1 MSDNSN
7 NKKKMNVRL
16 FVPNVGQEELDN
28 IKDSFDKAWIGLG
41 PKVSQFENEW
51 SEYIGCKASV
61 GLNSA
66 TAALH
71 LALAAFDFPEGKK
84 VMVPAITFASTAF
97 APIYNRLEPLFV
109 DVDAETLSIDL
120 EDMERKYT
128 KDVVAIMPVHM
139 GGHPAQMD
147 KIMEFARAKGLKV
160 IEDCAHTAGASYKGK
175 KLGTWGDIGCFSFE
189 EKKAMTTGDG
199 GMMCSN
205 NEDLILPMK
214 ANRWV
219 GIDKDTWKRVGGYT
233 DKDVDAR
240 HWHYD
245 IAVLGYKYNM
255 NDLAAGIGL
264 AQIKKLDGMNKR
276 RAEIV
281 KRYLKG
287 MEGLSSIKPLLP
299 YNADEN
305 NYWIL
310 GIRYSERDDLILY
323 LKERGIATSVHYMPL
338 PQQPY
343 FERWNNND
351 TPVADKVWKDMVTL
365 PLHARLTDEEVD
377 YVLDALHAYEEENQ
391 PENKQ
396 NSKSKATI

>member
-1 MSDNSN
+1 
-7 NKKKMNVRL
+7 MNVRL

-41 PKVSQFENEW
+41 PKVSQFEEEW
-51 SEYIGCKASV
+51 REYIGCKASV

-71 LALAAFDFPEGKK
+71 LSLAAFNFPEGKK

-97 APIYNRLEPLFV
+97 APVYNRLEPLFV
-109 DVDAETLSIDL
+109 DVDPETLSLSL

-128 KDVVAIMPVHM
+128 KEVVAIMPVHM
-139 GGHPAQMD
+139 GGHPAQME
-147 KIMEFARAKGLKV
+147 KIMDFARAKGLKV

-199 GMMCSN
+199 GMMVSDD
-205 NEDLILPMK
+205 EELIYPMK

-233 DKDVDAR
+233 DKAVDAR

-255 NDLAAGIGL
+255 NDLAASIGL
-264 AQIKKLDGMNKR
+264 AQIKKLDGMNQR
-276 RAEIV
+276 RAEVV

-287 MEGLSSIKPLLP
+287 MEGLQSMQPLFP

-305 NYWIL
+305 NYWIF
-310 GIRYSERDDLILY
+310 GIHYAERDDLILY
-323 LKERGIATSVHYMPL
+323 LKARGIATSVHYMPL

-343 FERWNNND
+343 FQRWNNND
-351 TPVADKVWKDMVTL
+351 TPVADKVWQTMISL

-377 YVLDALHAYEEENQ
+377 YVVDALHAYERENQ
-391 PENKQ
+391 P
-396 NSKSKATI
+396 KAKAAL

>member
-1 MSDNSN
+1 MSE
-7 NKKKMNVRL
+7 KKMNVRL

-41 PKVSQFENEW
+41 PKVTRFEQEW
-51 SEYIGCKASV
+51 REYIGSKASV

-71 LALAAFDFPEGKK
+71 LSLAAFNFPEGKK

-97 APIYNRLEPLFV
+97 APIYNRLEPLFI
-109 DVDAETLSIDL
+109 DVDPETLSLSL

-147 KIMEFARAKGLKV
+147 KIMDFARAKGMKV

-175 KLGTWGDIGCFSFE
+175 KIGTWGDIGCFSFE

-199 GMMCSN
+199 GMMVSDD
-205 NEDLILPMK
+205 EDLIYPMK

-233 DKDVDAR
+233 DEAVDAR

-255 NDLAAGIGL
+255 NDLAASIGL
-264 AQIKKLDGMNKR
+264 AQIKKLDGMNQR
-276 RAEIV
+276 RAEVV

-287 MEGLSSIKPLLP
+287 MEGLQSMKPLFP

-305 NYWIL
+305 NYWIF
-310 GIRYSERDDLILY
+310 GIHYAERDDLILY
-323 LKERGIATSVHYMPL
+323 LKARGIATSVHYMPL

-343 FERWNNND
+343 FQRWNNND
-351 TPVADKVWKDMVTL
+351 TPVADKVWQTMITL
-365 PLHARLTDEEVD
+365 PLHSRLTNEEVD
-377 YVLDALHAYEEENQ
+377 YVLDALHAYEKENQ
-391 PENKQ
+391 PKTR
-396 NSKSKATI
+396 AAL

>member
-1 MSDNSN
+1 MD
-7 NKKKMNVRL
+7 
-16 FVPNVGQEELDN
+16 P
-28 IKDSFDKAWIGLG
+28 
-41 PKVSQFENEW
+41 
-51 SEYIGCKASV
+51 
-61 GLNSA
+61 
-66 TAALH
+66 
-71 LALAAFDFPEGKK
+71 
-84 VMVPAITFASTAF
+84 
-97 APIYNRLEPLFV
+97 
-109 DVDAETLSIDL
+109 ETLSIDL

-128 KDVVAIMPVHM
+128 KDCVAIIPVHM

-147 KIMEFARAKGLKV
+147 KIMDFARAKGLKV

-205 NEDLILPMK
+205 DEELILPMK

-255 NDLAAGIGL
+255 NDLAACIGL
-264 AQIKKLDGMNKR
+264 AQLKKLDVMNRR

-281 KRYLKG
+281 KRYLAA
-287 MEGLSSIKPLLP
+287 MNGLESIKPLFP
-299 YNADEN
+299 YNAEEN
-305 NYWIL
+305 NYWIF
-310 GIRYSERDDLILY
+310 GIRCPERDDLILY

-343 FERWNNND
+343 FQRWNHND
-351 TPVADKVWKDMVTL
+351 TPVSDKVWQNMITL
-365 PLHARLTDEEVD
+365 PLHARLTDQEID
-377 YVLDALHAYEEENQ
+377 YVVDALYSYEREKQ
-391 PENKQ
+391 PET
-396 NSKSKATI
+396 KATV